1 MSERDGAKPVNLSVI
16 ERRKLLST
24 KLNEMPFAIR
34 GSHLETS
41 VNRLDA
47 ELDKA
52 GIVFKPGTYL
62 SDGWGCPS
70 GVPIIGIPFYL
81 ADLNVYSVVDEFI
94 DPAPWDDAEII
105 RYLRHECGHAL
116 NYAYRLY
123 KEPDWEKT
131 FGFYSKP
138 YKDNYKS
145 VPFDTHF
152 VRHSAGW
159 YAQKHPDEDFAET
172 FAVWLA
178 PDANW
183 REVYADTPA
192 LPKLLYIDSIVKAF
206 GGKRPGLTEGELD
219 RPLAE
224 LDMTLRAW
232 CRLMQRYGRKKTAL
246 PCIIDEDL
254 RRLFPDK
261 EGSPAVEFL
270 EANNRQLIRA
280 VHDWTGVSRDLLN
293 SLVHEL
299 TKRVKDLG
307 LRVEA
312 NNRSERMMNV
322 AAFASTL
329 AMNYQYSNKFM
340 VL

>member
-1 MSERDGAKPVNLSVI
+1 
-16 ERRKLLST
+16 
-24 KLNEMPFAIR
+24 MPLAIR
-34 GSHLETS
+34 GSPLETP
-41 VNRLDA
+41 VNRLYA

-52 GIVFKPGTYL
+52 GITFKPGAYL

-81 ADLNVYSVVDEFI
+81 ADTNVYEAVNKYI
-94 DPAPWDDAEII
+94 DPAPWDEAEII

-116 NYAYRLY
+116 NYAYWLY

-131 FGFYSKP
+131 FGLYSKP
-138 YKDNYKS
+138 YKDYYKAA
-145 VPFDTHF
+145 PFDTHF

-178 PDANW
+178 PDSNW
-183 REVYADTPA
+183 REVYADTLA

-232 CRLMQRYGRKKTAL
+232 CRMMQRYSRKKIVL
-246 PCIIDEDL
+246 PNIIDEDL

-270 EANNRQLIRA
+270 EANSRQLIRA

-293 SLVHEL
+293 SLVREL
-299 TKRVKDLG
+299 TKRVKALG
-307 LRVEA
+307 LKVEPGK
-312 NNRSERMMNV
+312 SFEHIMSLT
-322 AAFASTL
+322 AFVSTL

-340 VL
+340 SL